1 MMQRLREAMS
11 TINLAAMGGEG
22 SQVQADET
30 YHGNTSERSKSYR
43 KGLAVYSVRLASR
56 SSRKA
61 DIRKPPLRADCVA
74 KVRKRLV
81 SIFSP
86 DGKASRDR
94 LLI

>member
-30 YHGNTSERSKSYR
+30 YHGNTSELSRSYR
-43 KGLAVYSVRLASR
+43 KGLAMYSVRLAPR

-61 DIRKPPLRADCVA
+61 DIRKPPLRAMCG
-74 KVRKRLV
+74 RLRV
-81 SIFSP
+81 GKSFLHVCSIGRCSHVF
-86 DGKASRDR
+86 G
-94 LLI
+94 L